1 MRWFPSI
8 DPSLMATSLTAELE
22 IENIF
27 VAMEFKT
34 DRSPGRG
41 PSFSS

>member
-1 MRWFPSI
+1 
-8 DPSLMATSLTAELE
+8 MAMSLTAELE

-27 VAMEFKT
+27 VTTEFKI

-41 PSFSS
+41 PSFSSWLTYFLTAG